1 MPSASRN
8 PGRAAETRLMRMI
21 VSHILKSKGADVIS
35 VRPDNLLSAVVEILS
50 SRRIGAVLVL
60 HGDGRVA
67 GVLSERDVVR
77 AVAKHGAGALGMT
90 VADFMT
96 AEVVSATPGDSIGRV
111 MEKMTHGRFR
121 HLPILEDGR
130 LVGIISIGD
139 VVKMRIDEAEHEAQA
154 LREYVT
160 QAG

>member
-1 MPSASRN
+1 M
-8 PGRAAETRLMRMI
+8 T
-21 VSHILKSKGADVIS
+21 VSLILKGKGAEVIS
-35 VRPDNLLSAVVEILS
+35 VRPDSTLSAVVETLA

-60 HGDGRVA
+60 HEGGSVA

-77 AVAKHGAGALGMT
+77 ALAQHGPAALE
-90 VADFMT
+90 MT
-96 AEVVSATPGDSIGRV
+96 ASSVMTHEVVSADPHDSIERV

-121 HLPILEDGR
+121 HLPILDQGR

-139 VVKMRIDEAEHEAQA
+139 VVKKRIDEAEHEAQA